1 MCPST
6 RSTKFFQKISQKN
19 LANLYLNNNSIT
31 EFNENTLKYLTE
43 TFKPNSIQLG
53 HNPYSCECL
62 KSTIFLDY
70 LNSGLKS
77 KIRDTKDIFFSCS
90 PPLIS
95 TDLMEEMCHATA
107 SIYGTSLLFSI
118 LVVCLLALVLTKKNY
133 LRQRFYSLPWV
144 LQRFPEDWS
153 LHYDVFI
160 SYSDHD
166 RDFVENV
173 LWHHLENESYACCVH
188 TRDFVV
194 GDAISDQI
202 LKAVDQSRRT
212 IIVLSPEYAASDWTK
227 LEFQAAHTKA
237 ISNRRQRLVIVVPPG
252 KDLPPLN
259 EVDEDLRAYC
269 ATALKAEDPKFWSTL
284 RDTLPSRG
292 EEMGRIDNTE
302 EKSEKATQGTRM
314 TDMIDRNTESARH
327 MA

>member
-1 MCPST
+1 MEDEIFKKCQCS
-6 RSTKFFQKISQKN
+6 FFSGNNSALVNCSSRDVVLTEEKIGNVTEKIQEIKIILRKN
-19 LANLYLNNNSIT
+19 SLTELNSSMWKVAENTSAKIRYLDVSLNKIDKILPEDLPKTLTDLCLNNNSIT
-31 EFNENTLKYLTE
+31 EFNENTLKYLNE
-43 TFKPNSIQLG
+43 AFKPNSIQLG

-90 PPLIS
+90 PPLS
-95 TDLMEEMCHATA
+95 YVKTEQTDLMEEMCHATA
-107 SIYGTSLLFSI
+107 SIYGSSLLFSI

-166 RDFVENV
+166 KDFVENV
-173 LWHHLENESYACCVH
+173 LWHQLEIESYACCVH
-188 TRDFVV
+188 TRHFVV

-227 LEFQAAHTKA
+227 LEFQAAHK
-237 ISNRRQRLVIVVPPG
+237 
-252 KDLPPLN
+252 K
-259 EVDEDLRAYC
+259 
-269 ATALKAEDPKFWSTL
+269 
-284 RDTLPSRG
+284 
-292 EEMGRIDNTE
+292 
-302 EKSEKATQGTRM
+302 
-314 TDMIDRNTESARH
+314 
-327 MA
+327 